1 MRCLLTP
8 AVALR
13 YNISTMK
20 INKKWLKSPG
30 AFMPSCRPFFLTAC
44 VVSIFLLPIFLIKTI
59 SFRGLFLLYSA
70 FTSVSV
76 WLLFRYNSGLRSVSF
91 KQEEL
96 LERVNIVNDS
106 IVKQRREIAS
116 AQERSVLYGELKW
129 VIEKVNNDLGLEAV
143 THNLTGV
150 AFDLIARQKGTC
162 ALYLVDQFSRRLT
175 LFKTRKEDKRSIIKE
190 KEGDIFDLWVMRH
203 SGNLLVED
211 TRSDFRFDIEKAG
224 SGFSRD
230 VRSLVSA
237 PLVSDNSFLGI
248 LRLDNPLPGIYTQ
261 EDLRLLSVICGIG
274 AVAIE
279 NASLFQRTKEFA
291 IHDGLTGLYT
301 KGYLLER
308 LREEIRRSV
317 RRKNSFFSLLMLD
330 IDYFKQYNDNF
341 GHIAGDIVLKNLSR
355 LLSDALG
362 EFSPVIS
369 RFGGEEFCVILPD
382 TDKKRGARLAEEL
395 RAEIAASRIS
405 LRQQQEKITVSIGLS
420 AFPTDAG
427 YEDELIIKADKAM
440 YEAKNNGRN
449 RVVTA

>member
-1 MRCLLTP
+1 MPAGPMFLLAAC
-8 AVALR
+8 AVLLF
-13 YNISTMK
+13 I
-20 INKKWLKSPG
+20 
-30 AFMPSCRPFFLTAC
+30 
-44 VVSIFLLPIFLIKTI
+44 LPIFLIKTV
-59 SFRGLFLLYSA
+59 SFRGVFLLYAA
-70 FTSVSV
+70 FTSLSV
-76 WLLFRYNSGLRSVSF
+76 WSFLRYSSGLRGVSF
-91 KQEEL
+91 EKEEL
-96 LERVNIVNDS
+96 QERLNIVNDS
-106 IVKQRREIAS
+106 ILKQKREIDS
-116 AQERSVLYGELKW
+116 ARERSVLYGELRGI
-129 VIEKVNNDLGLEAV
+129 IEKINNDLTLEAV
-143 THNLTGV
+143 THNLTGIV
-150 AFDLIARQKGTC
+150 FDLIGRQKGTC
-162 ALYLVDQFSRRLT
+162 ALYLVDQYSRRLT
-175 LFKTRKEDKRSIIKE
+175 LFKTRKEDKKSIIKE

-211 TRSDFRFDIEKAG
+211 SRNDFRFDMEKAG
-224 SGFSRD
+224 SGFSRE

-237 PLVSDNSFLGI
+237 PLVSGNSFLGI
-248 LRLDNPLPGIYTQ
+248 LRLDNPLPGVYTQ
-261 EDLRLLSVICGIG
+261 EDLRFLSVICGIG

-279 NASLFQRTKEFA
+279 NGMLFQRTKEFA

-317 RRKNSFFSLLMLD
+317 RRKNSFFSLLMVD

-341 GHIAGDIVLKNLSR
+341 GHIAGDLVLKNLSR
-355 LLSDALG
+355 LLGEALG

-405 LRQQQEKITVSIGLS
+405 LRQQQEKITVSIGVS

-440 YEAKNNGRN
+440 YEAKNGGRN